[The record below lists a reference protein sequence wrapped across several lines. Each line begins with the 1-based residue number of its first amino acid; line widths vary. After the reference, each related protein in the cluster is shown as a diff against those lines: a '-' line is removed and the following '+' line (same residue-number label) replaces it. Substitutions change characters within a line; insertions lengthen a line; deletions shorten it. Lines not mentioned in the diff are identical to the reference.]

1 MIFNKLFT
9 TGWNIAYKNK
19 NESEY
24 TIIKNNVDCW
34 VADPFLFE
42 KDNKLYIFAEM
53 YKFNRMKGSI
63 GYCQIENGKESK
75 WKEIIHED
83 YHLSFPNVIEENEE
97 IYLYPESS
105 ENNNFYRYKCIE
117 FPDKWIKDKEY
128 ISDIKLVDTVFWD
141 YDGKK
146 YGFTYN
152 ITNEQEK
159 KLELIEISKHK
170 INRLKKLTSEDEFAR
185 PAGNVLIKN
194 NKKIR
199 VSQDCKEYYGK
210 ALNFMEFEL
219 DDKINYKESLLK
231 KVTINDIKLKN
242 KNIYHGV
249 HTYNESLNYQTID
262 LKFRKLLLCAIFYKV
277 IRKIR
282 GKGYGKNK

>member
-63 GYCQIENGKESK
+63 GYCQIENGKQTK

-83 YHLSFPNVIEENEE
+83 YHLSFPNVIEENGE

-105 ENNNFYRYKCIE
+105 ENNNFYSY
-117 FPDKWIKDKEY
+117 
-128 ISDIKLVDTVFWD
+128 
-141 YDGKK
+141 
-146 YGFTYN
+146 
-152 ITNEQEK
+152 
-159 KLELIEISKHK
+159 SK
-170 INRLKKLTSEDEFAR
+170 
-185 PAGNVLIKN
+185 
-194 NKKIR
+194 
-199 VSQDCKEYYGK
+199 
-210 ALNFMEFEL
+210 
-219 DDKINYKESLLK
+219 
-231 KVTINDIKLKN
+231 
-242 KNIYHGV
+242 
-249 HTYNESLNYQTID
+249 
-262 LKFRKLLLCAIFYKV
+262 
-277 IRKIR
+277 
-282 GKGYGKNK
+282 